1 VKINE
6 VALNSIMAERGLNGK
21 ELAERADVLPGTI
34 SLVRCR
40 TTARHKT
47 VGKIAAALGVS
58 PERILL

>member
-1 VKINE
+1 MKINE
-6 VALNSIMAERGLNGK
+6 IALNSIMAEQGLNCK
-21 ELAERADVLPGTI
+21 ELAERAGVLPCTI